1 MANVTSGW
9 RIPQLAFERSSPRE
23 RDRERERGMQQL
35 IEVTSNTWPSTA
47 PTAPAL
53 PCAALLQQRL
63 ISHQL
68 IINERRCA

>member
-1 MANVTSGW
+1 MANVTSDW

-23 RDRERERGMQQL
+23 RESEREMQQL

-53 PCAALLQQRL
+53 PCLAPATPHLTPVD
-63 ISHQL
+63 H
-68 IINERRCA
+68 